1 MGLKEDLERVALQE
15 RELQLPAA
23 DMKFAWELGA
33 RLRSLAVERGH
44 GIVIDVRRHGQ
55 QLFYAALD
63 GTTPD
68 NAEWVRRKS
77 NVVARFHRSSYAVG
91 LKMTLMEET
100 LLERYGLPIADY
112 ASHGGSFP
120 LTVAGTGVVG
130 SVTVSG
136 LAQRDDHELV
146 VEALCALL
154 GRDYTE
160 LKLGPE

>member
-1 MGLKEDLERVALQE
+1 
-15 RELQLPAA
+15 
-23 DMKFAWELGA
+23 
-33 RLRSLAVERGH
+33 
-44 GIVIDVRRHGQ
+44 
-55 QLFYAALD
+55 
-63 GTTPD
+63 
-68 NAEWVRRKS
+68 
-77 NVVARFHRSSYAVG
+77 
-91 LKMTLMEET
+91 MTLMEET

-160 LKLGPE
+160 LKLGPA

>member
-15 RELQLPAA
+15 RELQLPAVG
-23 DMKFAWELGA
+23 MKLAWELGA
-33 RLRSLAVERGH
+33 RLRSLAVERGL
-44 GIVIDVRRHGQ
+44 GVAIDVRRFGQ

-91 LKMTLMEET
+91 LKMTLINET
-100 LLERYGLPIADY
+100 LLGRYGLPVADY

-120 LTVAGTGVVG
+120 LTVASTGVVG
-130 SVTVSG
+130 SATISG
-136 LAQRDDHELV
+136 LAQRDDHELI
-146 VEALCALL
+146 VEALCGLL
-154 GRDYTE
+154 RRDYGE